1 MQDGESPIIC
11 IGSLIFC
18 CNPYVEVISSILE
31 PSYVVLSP
39 LNQRFDL
46 ALKSPRTTVK
56 KVLWAVAV
64 SIFNSKLFAND
75 SKSSCDWLGE
85 RYKDIN
91 LHNLPPILI
100 SKLMHSYKYFEYLE
114 SLREES
120 FYNKYKHC
128 LV

>member
-1 MQDGESPIIC
+1 MQEEESPIIC
-11 IGSLIFC
+11 VGSLIIC
-18 CNPYVEVISSILE
+18 CNPNVEVIPSILE

-46 ALKSPRTTVK
+46 ALKSPRATVE

-64 SIFNSKLFAND
+64 SIFNSNLFAND

-85 RYKDIN
+85 QYKDTN

-100 SKLMHSYKYFEYLE
+100 SKLMYSCKY
-114 SLREES
+114 
-120 FYNKYKHC
+120 
-128 LV
+128 

>member
-11 IGSLIFC
+11 IGSLIIC

-39 LNQRFDL
+39 LNQIFDL
-46 ALKSPRTTVK
+46 ALKSPKKAVK
-56 KVLWAVAV
+56 KVLLAVAV

-85 RYKDIN
+85 RYKDTN

-114 SLREES
+114 
-120 FYNKYKHC
+120 
-128 LV
+128 